1 MRVALV
7 CALALLGSSCAFTAT
22 PAPSPTDVPQV
33 PQAQQTSAPTP
44 GLTATPDPPGAPQTL
59 TVWISE
65 RVAPPDGGELEI
77 LEQQFAAFEATHPGL
92 AVEVQIKKADGQ
104 GDIQDLLTTA
114 SAVATTVV
122 PDLVALD
129 VEILPDVAR
138 KGLTTPLDGL
148 VSAGLETDMYPFAL
162 QAGTVDEQW
171 MGAQFEVR
179 GLEHAIYNS
188 NKIAVAPL
196 TWTEVY
202 SSGATYVFPAAGQD
216 GVVNDS
222 FLIQYLSTG
231 APLVDDSGNPAL
243 DPQVLTDVLDFY
255 RQGIERG
262 AILTDVLEYS
272 TVEQCWPKFLQAE
285 VVMSNISSD
294 LYLSVMTGQV
304 ASVPTRDGQAVML
317 SRGHAWALT
326 ARDPDRQALTV
337 KLLEWLLDPVN
348 LATWNQS
355 AGYLPTRRAAFE
367 QMERTPYVAFMY
379 GQLESAMPYPIS
391 ETHVRIYRAMQ
402 QAIDAVL
409 REGVPPESA
418 AVGILQAVNQETA
431 P

>member
-1 MRVALV
+1 
-7 CALALLGSSCAFTAT
+7 
-22 PAPSPTDVPQV
+22 VPQV
-33 PQAQQTSAPTP
+33 EQTRAPTP
-44 GLTATPDPPGAPQTL
+44 GLTVTAEPPGAPQTL
-59 TVWISE
+59 TVWISD
-65 RVAPPDGGELEI
+65 RVASPGGRALEV
-77 LEQQFAAFEATHPGL
+77 LEQQLAAFEATHPDL
-92 AVEVQIKKADGQ
+92 TIELQIKEAEGQ
-104 GDIQDLLTTA
+104 GGIQKLLATA
-114 SAVATTVV
+114 SAAAKTVV
-122 PDLVALD
+122 PDLVSLD
-129 VEILPDVAR
+129 SGTLPEVAR
-138 KGLTTPLDGL
+138 QGLTLSLDDL
-148 VSAGLETDMYPFAL
+148 VSAGIETDLYPFAL

-196 TWTEVY
+196 TWTEVF

-243 DPQVLTDVLDFY
+243 DPQALTDVLDFY

-262 AILTDVLEYS
+262 TILTDVLEYS

-304 ASVPTRDGQAVML
+304 SSVPTRDGQAVML
-317 SRGHAWALT
+317 SRGHNWAVT
-326 ARDPDRQALTV
+326 AHDPERQALAL

-348 LATWNQS
+348 LATWNQA

-367 QMERTPYVAFMY
+367 QTQRTPYAAFMY
-379 GQLESAMPYPIS
+379 GQLELAMPYPKS
-391 ETHVRIYRAMQ
+391 ETHERIYRAMQ
-402 QAIDAVL
+402 QALDAVL
-409 REGVPPESA
+409 REGEPPESA
-418 AVGILQAVNQETA
+418 AAGILEAVNQETS

>member
-1 MRVALV
+1 M
-7 CALALLGSSCAFTAT
+7 
-22 PAPSPTDVPQV
+22 P
-33 PQAQQTSAPTP
+33 
-44 GLTATPDPPGAPQTL
+44 
-59 TVWISE
+59 
-65 RVAPPDGGELEI
+65 
-77 LEQQFAAFEATHPGL
+77 
-92 AVEVQIKKADGQ
+92 
-104 GDIQDLLTTA
+104 
-114 SAVATTVV
+114 
-122 PDLVALD
+122 
-129 VEILPDVAR
+129 
-138 KGLTTPLDGL
+138 
-148 VSAGLETDMYPFAL
+148 AGLETDLYPFAL

-179 GLEHAIYNS
+179 GLEHAIYNP

-196 TWTEVY
+196 TWTEVF
-202 SSGATYVFPAAGQD
+202 SSGATYVFPTAGQD

-243 DPQVLTDVLDFY
+243 DVQVLTDVLDFY
-255 RQGIERG
+255 QQGIERG

-294 LYLSVMTGQV
+294 LYLSVLTGQV

-317 SRGHAWALT
+317 SRGHNWTVT
-326 ARDPDRQALTV
+326 AHDLDRQVLALE
-337 KLLEWLLDPVN
+337 LLEWLLDPVN

-367 QMERTPYVAFMY
+367 QMARTPYVAFMY
-379 GQLESAMPYPIS
+379 GQLELAMPYPMS
-391 ETHVRIYRAMQ
+391 ETHERIYRAMQ
-402 QAIDAVL
+402 QAVDAVL

-418 AVGILQAVNQETA
+418 AVGILQAVDQETS